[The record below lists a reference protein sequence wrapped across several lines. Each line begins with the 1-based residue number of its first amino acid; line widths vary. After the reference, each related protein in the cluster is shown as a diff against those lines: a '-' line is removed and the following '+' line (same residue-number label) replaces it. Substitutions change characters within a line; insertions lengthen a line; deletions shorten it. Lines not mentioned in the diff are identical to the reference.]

1 VKLIENSEC
10 RPVASAMKFALTAG
24 LLALLSLV
32 YAGSVVRDVRGTK
45 RTVTVKGFA
54 EKPIQ
59 SDYAIWTMNLAARSA
74 QISEAYATMERN
86 LAKVL
91 EYLKKEGV
99 KDEEVSYT
107 AATIQVR
114 YRMGPTGMPTNEIE
128 IYEMNQSVSVRS
140 PDVHQVAKVS
150 KGVTFLL
157 RDGVEL
163 QSWEPAFHYTKLND
177 LKIEMLGGAAADAKL
192 RAKAIAEKS
201 GSKLGHLLWAQ
212 QGVFQ
217 ITPIYSSEI
226 SSEGWFDTSSIDKTI
241 RAVVTVRF
249 ELR

>member
-1 VKLIENSEC
+1 MKL
-10 RPVASAMKFALTAG
+10 ALTAG

-128 IYEMNQSVSVRS
+128 IYEMNQSVS
-140 PDVHQVAKVS
+140 
-150 KGVTFLL
+150 
-157 RDGVEL
+157 
-163 QSWEPAFHYTKLND
+163 
-177 LKIEMLGGAAADAKL
+177 
-192 RAKAIAEKS
+192 
-201 GSKLGHLLWAQ
+201 
-212 QGVFQ
+212 
-217 ITPIYSSEI
+217 
-226 SSEGWFDTSSIDKTI
+226 
-241 RAVVTVRF
+241 
-249 ELR
+249 

>member
-1 VKLIENSEC
+1 VTSSLK
-10 RPVASAMKFALTAG
+10 AALAVTILAFLG
-24 LLALLSLV
+24 LLYLGGVAKEIR
-32 YAGSVVRDVRGTK
+32 ATK
-45 RTVTVKGFA
+45 RSVTVKGFA

-59 SDYAIWTMNLAARSA
+59 SDYAIWNMNLVARSA
-74 QISEAYATMERN
+74 QISEAYAQMERN

-91 EYLKKEGV
+91 EYLKGQGV
-99 KDEEVSYT
+99 KDEEITYS
-107 AATIQVR
+107 AAMIQVR
-114 YRMGPTGMPTNEIE
+114 YRMSPSGMMTNEIE
-128 IYEMNQSVSVRS
+128 LYEMNQTVTMKSS
-140 PDVHQVAKVS
+140 DVQQVAKVS
-150 KGVTFLL
+150 KGITFLL

-177 LKIEMLGGAAADAKL
+177 LKIEMLGGAASDAKL
-192 RAKAIAEKS
+192 RAEAIAEKS
-201 GSKLGHLLWAQ
+201 GAKLGRLLWAQ

-241 RAVVTVRF
+241 RAVVTVKF

>member
-1 VKLIENSEC
+1 M
-10 RPVASAMKFALTAG
+10 ATALKVG
-24 LLALLSLV
+24 LVVVLLAFLSLLYLGGV
-32 YAGSVVRDVRGTK
+32 AKEIRGTK
-45 RTVTVKGFA
+45 RSVTVKGFA

-59 SDYAIWTMNLAARSA
+59 SDYAIWTMNLVARSP

-91 EYLKKEGV
+91 DYLKAQGV
-99 KDEEVSYT
+99 KDEEVSYS

-114 YRMGPTGMPTNEIE
+114 YKMNMSGMPTNEIE
-128 IYEMNQSVSVRS
+128 IYEMNQSVTMKSA
-140 PDVHQVAKVS
+140 DVHQVAKVS

-177 LKIEMLGGAAADAKL
+177 LKIEMLGGAASDAKL
-192 RAKAIAEKS
+192 RAEAIAEKS
-201 GSKLGHLLWAQ
+201 GSKLGSLLWAQ

>member
-1 VKLIENSEC
+1 MVLIENSGC
-10 RPVASAMKFALTAG
+10 RPVASALKFALIAG
-24 LLALLSLV
+24 LLALLSLLYV
-32 YAGSVVRDVRGTK
+32 GSVVKDVRGTK

-59 SDYAIWTMNLAARSA
+59 SDYAIWTMNLVARST
-74 QISEAYATMERN
+74 QISEAYAQMERN

-91 EYLKKEGV
+91 EYLKSQGV
-99 KDEEVSYT
+99 KDEEVSYS

-114 YRMGPTGMPTNEIE
+114 YKMNMSGMPTNEIE
-128 IYEMNQSVSVRS
+128 LYDMNQSVTVKS
-140 PDVHQVAKVS
+140 PDVHLVGKVS

-177 LKIEMLGGAAADAKL
+177 LKIEMLGGAASDAKL
-192 RAKAIAEKS
+192 RAKAIAEK
-201 GSKLGHLLWAQ
+201 GGAKLGRLLWAQ

-241 RAVVTVRF
+241 RAVVTVKF